1 MIKLDRMLNRGMSLS
16 GRERNC
22 LYMNLGKRAGFANVS
37 AVSGFD
43 FIDDARGISPV
54 DWDFDGDLDLWIA
67 NRTAPQVRFL
77 RNDNPRQPNNW
88 LQLKLQGNGTTTN
101 RDAIGARVEVVPTR
115 SEGSALGIRNSKL
128 IKTVRAGE
136 GFISQHSKWQHFGLG
151 SAVSITSVL
160 VRWPGGEAETFA
172 GVQPNAHYKLVQG
185 TAQAAL
191 WQPPQDVV
199 FEASTTK
206 LPEAGD
212 KAAVFLVNPVPLP
225 LVSWQPFDDDA
236 PRELAVSGPTLVNL
250 WASWCAP
257 CVGELKAFETGWES
271 LQAAGVNVIALSVD
285 GLGDDRGTSEAARQ
299 LVKRLGLTFDAG
311 MANQRLLLI
320 LDLIIGRTLSAQ
332 DSLVVP
338 TSVLLD
344 ADRRVAAIYKGPV
357 TVERV
362 LEDVTFLEA
371 DAQDRRDRMMPFAG
385 SWAFPAKLLELW
397 NLAARFRGSDDLS
410 SAVYYLSLM
419 VDDWEAA
426 VEQGVPPQEHRLP
439 LALAETAA
447 LLFVAER
454 YEEAAEL
461 GRQSIAF
468 DPDLQLAH
476 YFLAKTL
483 LLQRRPAAAAV
494 HFRETLRLQAG
505 NLDDPV
511 EMLPS
516 RILKT
521 DHVYTLLSLAQIQGN
536 AGELD
541 EAEELLRRAAT
552 LDPENLS
559 LHFDLARL
567 LARRGDDSGAVQVY
581 RRILEFAPEQP
592 SILNNLASILATH
605 WDANLRDGEAAIAL
619 AEKAC
624 ELTAWTQPIIVDTL
638 AAAYAE
644 AGRFD
649 KALVTAKRALHS
661 AKGTDQPEFA
671 KYIRTCIALYETG
684 KPYHLAK
691 PEGR

>member
-1 MIKLDRMLNRGMSLS
+1 MINLDRMLTRGMSWS

-22 LYMNLGKRAGFANVS
+22 VYMNLGQRAGFANVS
-37 AVSGFD
+37 AVSGLD
-43 FIDDARGISPV
+43 FIDDARAISPV

-115 SEGSALGIRNSKL
+115 SEDSEFGIRNSKL

-136 GFISQHSKWQHFGLG
+136 GFLSQHSKWQHFGLG
-151 SAVSITSVL
+151 SAVTIASVL

-199 FEASTTK
+199 LEASTTK

-212 KAAVFLVNPVPLP
+212 TAAVFLVNPVPLP
-225 LVSWQPFDDDA
+225 PVSWQPFDDDA

-257 CVGELKAFETGWES
+257 CVGELKAFETGCQS
-271 LQAAGVNVIALSVD
+271 LQDAGVKVIALSVD
-285 GLGDDRGTSEAARQ
+285 GLGDDRGTPEAARQ
-299 LVKRLGLTFDAG
+299 LVKRLGLTFDTG
-311 MANQRLLLI
+311 MADQRLLLI
-320 LDLIIGRTLSAQ
+320 LELIIERTLSAQ

-344 ADRRVAAIYKGPV
+344 ADRRIAAIYKGPV

-362 LEDVTFLEA
+362 LEDVTLLAADPEA
-371 DAQDRRDRMMPFAG
+371 RRDRMTPFAG
-385 SWAFPAKLLELW
+385 SWAFPVKRRGLSH
-397 NLAARFRGSDDLS
+397 LAARFRGSDDLT

-419 VDDWEAA
+419 VNDWQAA
-426 VEQGVPPQEHRLP
+426 VEQGAPPREPGVP
-439 LALAETAA
+439 LALTETAG
-447 LLFVAER
+447 LLFAAER
-454 YEEAAEL
+454 YEEAEDL
-461 GRQSIAF
+461 CTQSIAF

-476 YFLAKTL
+476 YFLASAL
-483 LLQRRPAAAAV
+483 LHQQRPAAAAV

-505 NLDDPV
+505 NLDAAG
-511 EMLPS
+511 EMSPS
-516 RILKT
+516 LISKT
-521 DHVYTLLSLAQIQGN
+521 EHVNTLLSLAQIEGD

-541 EAEELLRRAAT
+541 ETEKLLRRAGA

-567 LARRGDDSGAVQVY
+567 LARRGDDSGAVELY

-592 SILNNLASILATH
+592 AILNNLASILATH
-605 WDANLRDGEAAIAL
+605 WDANLRDGEAAVAL

-624 ELTAWTQPIIVDTL
+624 ELTAWTQPILVDTL
-638 AAAYAE
+638 AGAYAE
-644 AGRFD
+644 AGKFEE
-649 KALVTAKRALHS
+649 ALTMAKRALRE
-661 AKGTDQPEFA
+661 AERTEQAEFA
-671 KYIRTCIALYETG
+671 EFIRTCIALYEAG

-691 PEGR
+691 PE